1 MPQSYDFI
9 FISARDFC
17 QKLLKKF
24 GTHILLGK
32 NLRHL
37 RYLRDNEQVTLIHIK
52 LGMTCKV
59 RTGKQ
64 NVPFLFLV
72 TDNCSHFSSD
82 ELIKPGQRYKKY
94 SIFHSY
100 WTKKCWF
107 YSIRRTKWIKSVLLN
122 VEWWMSVE
130 CWVLNV
136 EWRCVKS
143 PRHTLF
149 LFELKFRKFCPTR
162 PERAE
167 APSPGHRPGLLR
179 MQTCRPV
186 RAKALKL
193 QAKHKAFALTGRLAD
208 CHYTQGDAL
217 G

>member
-59 RTGKQ
+59 RMGKQ
-64 NVPFLFLV
+64 NIPFFFLV

-107 YSIRRTKWIKSVLLN
+107 YSIRRTKWIKSVLL
-122 VEWWMSVE
+122 SVE
-130 CWVLNV
+130 CWVLSVECWMLSVECWMSV
-136 EWRCVKS
+136 EWGCVKS
-143 PRHTLF
+143 PRHTL
-149 LFELKFRKFCPTR
+149 LFCLSWSFASF
-162 PERAE
+162 
-167 APSPGHRPGLLR
+167 APH
-179 MQTCRPV
+179 
-186 RAKALKL
+186 ALKGQKL
-193 QAKHKAFALTGRLAD
+193 LA
-208 CHYTQGDAL
+208 QGIAL
-217 G
+217 GYYGCKPVAL